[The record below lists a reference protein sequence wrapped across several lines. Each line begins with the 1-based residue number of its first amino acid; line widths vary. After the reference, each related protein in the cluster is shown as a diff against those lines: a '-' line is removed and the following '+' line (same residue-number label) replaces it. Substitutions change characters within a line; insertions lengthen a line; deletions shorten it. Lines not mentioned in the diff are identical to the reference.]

1 MYRRLLT
8 ENSVLWLD
16 GAVSHSLLNKFGVV
30 RSLIEVRPSSKIGH
44 QVGAKGC
51 YQSTIAFKLQSIIKA
66 LFIYRKISVCLLDWP
81 DGIAH
86 HSKTDYM

>member
-1 MYRRLLT
+1 MYHQSLPKNRPTRHQQGITLQNK
-8 ENSVLWLD
+8 EKYI
-16 GAVSHSLLNKFGVV
+16 HSTFDDK
-30 RSLIEVRPSSKIGH
+30 
-44 QVGAKGC
+44 C
-51 YQSTIAFKLQSIIKA
+51 IAFKLQSIIKA